1 MSFMTIRAIA
11 IVEAKR
17 LVRARMALTL
27 LLVVPV
33 LQIILFG
40 YAIKPGGATQ
50 VVSVAAPN
58 QQTGRAVVDAIRK
71 LPSVSVIDR
80 IGTPGEAE
88 HAVRAGQATIGIEV
102 PHVRSLDD
110 PTQSLVPVRV
120 IVDAA
125 DPQLTTAAV
134 ASIEGAYHAERAAR
148 SNLADSGPGLRVQRL
163 FNPDSRSD
171 WAYIPSLAGVTVM
184 IAMVMLGSIGIARE
198 RDGGSWETFR
208 SLPVT
213 PVQLIAGKLVPHIAI
228 GTIQGLLVLLVGR
241 LLFGLPLPAA
251 TAALLLLLPAFA
263 AAHYLIGFI
272 ISARA
277 TTQLSA
283 LQGAVAF
290 YLPAMLLSG
299 FLYPFDT
306 LPRWAQLIGNIFPL
320 SHFIRAAH
328 DAVLREQDFLQVLAH
343 GLPML
348 AFLAFAAL
356 LARRACRSQ
365 TSDL

>member
-1 MSFMTIRAIA
+1 MSFVTIRAIA

-17 LVRARMALTL
+17 LVHARMALTL

-40 YAIKPGGATQ
+40 YAIKPGGATL
-50 VVSVAAPN
+50 VVSVAAPT
-58 QQTGRAVVDAIRK
+58 QQTGRAVVDAVRR
-71 LPSVSVIDR
+71 LPSVSVIDHV
-80 IGTPGEAE
+80 GTPGEAE
-88 HAVRAGQATIGIEV
+88 DAVRSGQATIGVEV
-102 PHVRSLDD
+102 PQGRSLDD
-110 PTQSLVPVRV
+110 PTASAMPVRV
-120 IVDAA
+120 IVDAT

-134 ASIEGAYHAERAAR
+134 AAIEGAYHAERAAR
-148 SNLADSGPGLRVQRL
+148 SDMAGSGPGLRIQRL
-163 FNPDSRSD
+163 FNPDARSD
-171 WAYIPSLAGVTVM
+171 WTYIPSLAGVTVM

-228 GTIQGLLVLLVGR
+228 GTIQGLLVLFIGH
-241 LLFGLPLPAA
+241 LLFELPLPA
-251 TAALLLLLPAFA
+251 TTIALLLLLSVFA

-306 LPRWAQLIGNIFPL
+306 LPKWAQTIGNFFPL

-328 DAVLREQDFLQVLAH
+328 DAVLRERDFFTVLGH

-348 AFLAFAAL
+348 AFLAIAMLVAQ
-356 LARRACRSQ
+356 RVCRSQ
-365 TSDL
+365 TSGL